1 MLGENMKKAIFLFTG
16 IICLCSTFVGCGNN
30 HDMTVTDNELPI
42 QNSISSTEESSFLD
56 NAPVTES
63 ENPTENSNIVNAEE
77 LEDTFGIL
85 ISLPENANWIADS
98 KYYLVD
104 ENNLKIT
111 YHDFIADADCTLLA
125 AKNEN
130 LNLPQNEYDET
141 LDESWEG
148 RTTSNQNIMV
158 KVQHGKDNE
167 NTVLA
172 TWEYNEYRFAIM
184 GEVKDIYSFD
194 FIPKVALYII
204 NNLD

>member
-1 MLGENMKKAIFLFTG
+1 MKKAILLLTG
-16 IICLCSTFVGCGNN
+16 IIYLYGTLVGCRSSY
-30 HDMTVTDNELPI
+30 DRIVTDDEPPI
-42 QNSISSTEESSFLD
+42 QNSISSTEESSLID

-63 ENPTENSNIVNAEE
+63 EKQAENSNIVNAEK

-85 ISLPENANWIADS
+85 ISLPENTNWIADS
-98 KYYLVD
+98 EYYLVD

-111 YHDFIADADCTLLA
+111 YHDFIADTDCTLLA

-148 RTTSNQNIMV
+148 ETISNQNIVV
-158 KVQHGKDNE
+158 KVQHGKNDE
-167 NTVLA
+167 NTMLA

-184 GEVKDIYSFD
+184 AEVKESPDS
-194 FIPKVALYII
+194 IPKVALYII
-204 NNLD
+204 KNLD